1 MLPPK
6 FDYASPSSLSEA
18 IGLLSG
24 DEGAKVLAG
33 GQSLIPMLK
42 LRIASPTLLVDIGRI
57 PGLEY
62 IRESDGFLRI
72 GAMTRMAD
80 VAASELLRKKYSIFH
95 DASTVIADPLVRN
108 LGTVGGNISHGDPAN
123 DLPAVMLA
131 LDAEFLAQ
139 GPSGS
144 KTVKA
149 RDFFL
154 DIYTVALN
162 HDEILTEIRVP
173 VPLPRSGSAYL
184 KVEQKVADFATA
196 AVAVSLSVGPSGEC
210 QNAGIGLTAVGP
222 KAIKATK
229 AEEALKGAKLSDA
242 EAVERAAALAAEA
255 SDPLSDIRGTSKYK
269 RDLVKMLTVRAAKLA
284 YQRARGG
291 GQER

>member
-18 IGLLSG
+18 IGLLGS
-24 DEGAKVLAG
+24 DDGAKVLAG

-62 IRESDGFLRI
+62 IRESDGSLRI

-80 VAASELLRKKYSIFH
+80 VAASELLRKRYPIFH

-131 LDAEFLAQ
+131 LDAEFVAQ
-139 GPSGS
+139 GPSGI

-149 RDFFL
+149 HDFFL

-162 HDEILTEIRVP
+162 HDEILTEVRVP
-173 VPLPRSGSAYL
+173 VPLPRSGSAYM

-196 AVAVSLSVGPSGEC
+196 AVAVSLNVGPDGEC

-222 KAIKATK
+222 KAIRATK
-229 AEEALKGAKLSDA
+229 AEEALKGAKLSDSA
-242 EAVERAAALAAEA
+242 ALERAAALAAEA
-255 SDPLSDIRGTSKYK
+255 SDPLSDIRGTADYK
-269 RDLVKMLTVRAAKLA
+269 RDLVRMLTVRAVRLA

-291 GQER
+291 GQTR